1 MHLIDCKSIPT
12 GSKNCVAMI
21 NSSPFVPLQRGNFT
35 HRLGFKPDPMCF
47 KCGWIIHF
55 NGLSFPKFHS
65 CPKSPRP
72 DESGK
77 LHEAQSTAIKLKQRP
92 TEARF
97 G

>member
-1 MHLIDCKSIPT
+1 
-12 GSKNCVAMI
+12 
-21 NSSPFVPLQRGNFT
+21 
-35 HRLGFKPDPMCF
+35 MCLNAF
-47 KCGWIIHF
+47 
-55 NGLSFPKFHS
+55 GLSISMNYHFQNFIHAQNPS
-65 CPKSPRP
+65 RP